1 MSFCPYIIQHI
12 SILKRMFFHDHMA
25 VIACSRINSNSLVA
39 SVHIQISFIVSEV
52 TFITGLFKS
61 GSKQSLYV
69 AFGW

>member
-1 MSFCPYIIQHI
+1 
-12 SILKRMFFHDHMA
+12 MFFHDHMA